1 MGVVTA
7 AAIGA
12 VGAVGGAMIANKG
25 AKDAARASG
34 RAAGAGLAEQRA
46 ARDQFQQNIT
56 PYLNQGNNALMRLQA
71 VNDGNY
77 TDFYNAPDYKA
88 VQSEGTNALMRAAA
102 ARGGVRSGGT
112 DADLLRFG
120 QNLAAQQLGTYRNS
134 LMGLAQMGQNAAV
147 GAGQLG
153 QQNANAMAGLYGVQG
168 QAGSDAAINKA
179 NVMGNALQGLAGTAS
194 QFLAS
199 RQSAY
204 GSGNNQ
210 IGPVTRQPINMPT
223 ASVQIPKYRYG

>member
-34 RAAGAGLAEQRA
+34 RAADAGLAEQRA
-46 ARDQFQQNIT
+46 AREQFQQNIT
-56 PYLNQGNNALMRLQA
+56 PYLNSGNNALMRLQA

-88 VQSEGTNALMRAAA
+88 AQEQGTNALLRAAA
-102 ARGGVRSGGT
+102 ARGGLRSGGT
-112 DADLLRFG
+112 DADLMRFG
-120 QNLAAQQLGTYRNS
+120 QNLAAGQLGNYRNA
-134 LMGLAQMGQNAAV
+134 LMGLAQMGQNAAT
-147 GAGQLG
+147 GAGALG
-153 QQNANAMAGLYGVQG
+153 QQNANAMAGLYGAQG

-179 NVMGNALQGLAGTAS
+179 NVMGNALQGLTGLAGQYMAN
-194 QFLAS
+194 

-204 GSGNNQ
+204 GSNNQ
-210 IGPVTRQPINMPT
+210 IGAVTRQPIALQTPQI
-223 ASVQIPKYRYG
+223 QIPKYRYG